1 MFNTST
7 GHAST
12 HSLVC
17 LGLDDRTEASLK
29 SLLGLLKGKTASA
42 WKIVENIDANVI
54 VYNPGSPLAQALLRR
69 EEKQATGHVFVPCSD
84 HDPGK
89 EGLSLPLR
97 AERLLN
103 CLKAAAAKLGNQS
116 DPAEKET
123 LCERLDALLQNKS
136 VIAVEIVA
144 GTNTGVINPTRK
156 TISWEQALDADAVAQ
171 IVLSE
176 VSLRPLPIED
186 LNLLRNLEHRMQQHQ
201 SWDAALWAIGVG
213 TSRGQLLPRLR
224 ADQSYRLTRFPDFCL
239 IGRRSSDI
247 KATALLTHKSMTPK
261 ELIAETGFSEAR
273 VFGFINACA
282 LSGLLEV
289 VEPTT
294 AASAPTKASAQAHP
308 ATGMFQRIRRVLEI
322 GAHGA

>member
-7 GHAST
+7 GQSSA

-17 LGLDDRTEASLK
+17 LGLDERTEASLK
-29 SLLGLLKGKTASA
+29 SLLGLLKGKTAAA

-69 EEKQATGHVFVPCSD
+69 EERQATGHVFVPCSD

-97 AERLLN
+97 AERLLH
-103 CLKAAAAKLGNQS
+103 CLQAADGKLGKQAIPDEQDN
-116 DPAEKET
+116 
-123 LCERLDALLQNKS
+123 LCQRLDTLLHTKS

-144 GTNTGVINPTRK
+144 GANTGVINPTRK
-156 TISWEQALDADAVAQ
+156 TISWEQAVDADAVAQ
-171 IVLSE
+171 LVLSD
-176 VSLRPLPIED
+176 VRLNPLEMSD
-186 LNLLRNLEHRMQQHQ
+186 FNVLRNLEQKMEHHQ

-224 ADQSYRLTRFPDFCL
+224 RDQSYRLTRFPDFCL

-247 KATALLTHKSMTPK
+247 KSTALLTHKSLTPN
-261 ELIAETGFSEAR
+261 ELVAVTGFSEAR

-282 LSGLLEV
+282 LSGLLEEV
-289 VEPTT
+289 QPSVQV
-294 AASAPTKASAQAHP
+294 SALAKSQDKALP
-308 ATGMFQRIRRVLEI
+308 ANGMFQRIRRALEL
-322 GAHGA
+322 GAN

>member
-7 GHAST
+7 GHASA

-17 LGLDDRTEASLK
+17 LGLDERTEASLK
-29 SLLGLLKGKTASA
+29 SLLGLLKGKTPSA

-54 VYNPGSPLAQALLRR
+54 IYNPGSPLAQALLRR
-69 EEKQATGHVFVPCSD
+69 EERQATGHVFVPCSD

-103 CLKAAAAKLGNQS
+103 CLQAASSRLGKQAIPAADDN
-116 DPAEKET
+116 
-123 LCERLDALLQNKS
+123 LCERLDLLLQNKS

-156 TISWEQALDADAVAQ
+156 TISWEQSLDADAVAQ
-171 IVLSE
+171 MVLSD
-176 VSLRPLPIED
+176 VSLRPLQISD
-186 LNLLRNLEHRMQQHQ
+186 LNVLRNLEHKMKQHQ

-224 ADQSYRLTRFPDFCL
+224 ANQPYRLTRFPDFCL
-239 IGRRSSDI
+239 IGRRSSDV
-247 KATALLTHKSMTPK
+247 KATALLTHKSMTPN
-261 ELIAETGFSEAR
+261 ELVAETGFSDAR

-289 VEPTT
+289 VQPAEQVV
-294 AASAPTKASAQAHP
+294 SAQAKVEGDAPP
-308 ATGMFQRIRRVLEI
+308 ASGMFQRIRRALEI
-322 GAHGA
+322 GAH

>member
-7 GHAST
+7 VQSSA

-17 LGLDDRTEASLK
+17 LGLDERTEASLK
-29 SLLGLLKGKTASA
+29 SLLGLLKGKTAAA

-69 EEKQATGHVFVPCSD
+69 EERQATGHVFVPCSD
-84 HDPGK
+84 HDPGTD
-89 EGLSLPLR
+89 GLRLPLR
-97 AERLLN
+97 PERLLH
-103 CLKAAAAKLGNQS
+103 CLQSAAGKLGHQAI
-116 DPAEKET
+116 PAAEDN
-123 LCERLDALLQNKS
+123 LCQRLDTLLQTKS

-144 GTNTGVINPTRK
+144 GANTGVINPTRK

-171 IVLSE
+171 MVLSE
-176 VSLRPLPIED
+176 VSLNPLQISD
-186 LNLLRNLEHRMQQHQ
+186 LNVLRNLEHKMKQHQ

-224 ADQSYRLTRFPDFCL
+224 RDQSYRLTRFPDFCL

-247 KATALLTHKSMTPK
+247 KSTALLTHKSMTPDQ
-261 ELIAETGFSEAR
+261 LISETGFSEAR

-282 LSGLLEV
+282 LSGLLEEV
-289 VEPTT
+289 QPSVQ
-294 AASAPTKASAQAHP
+294 AAAQDQSKGLP
-308 ATGMFQRIRRVLEI
+308 ANGMFQRIRRALEI
-322 GAHGA
+322 GAH